1 MVNRQ
6 YSELSEKIKEIL
18 RISLTDNPQSHLNI
32 MRLEAFGD
40 FHDVLQR
47 YYEVSNV
54 ATEAENILKRVCDKV
69 RIMEQLLAFPG
80 RGHRNFC
87 VYGFGGF

>member
-6 YSELSEKIKEIL
+6 YPELSEKIKEIL

-40 FHDVLQR
+40 FHDVMQR
-47 YYEVSNV
+47 YYEVSDV

-69 RIMEQLLAFPG
+69 RSIEQLRSIPRKTSRMF
-80 RGHRNFC
+80 
-87 VYGFGGF
+87 VTYGFGGF